1 MNLIGIISR
10 KQQGYSLIEVVI
22 AMAIL
27 SIGFLAIAKMQIW
40 SSRNNATGNVT
51 TQAILLAE
59 SQIENLKNIGD
70 VSLLTD
76 TVEVGIDQHGNPGG
90 IFSRKTTITNPL
102 GGNFS
107 RQIVVTVNWKKNGLK
122 RKIVLQ
128 SMTQGG
134 GI

>member
-1 MNLIGIISR
+1 MEILGWKQPLIGQIMYGENR
-10 KQQGYSLIEVVI
+10 RRPLGETLQNGGDQAALPVV
-22 AMAIL
+22 
-27 SIGFLAIAKMQIW
+27 
-40 SSRNNATGNVT
+40 TVH
-51 TQAILLAE
+51 
-59 SQIENLKNIGD
+59 NIR
-70 VSLLTD
+70 LP
-76 TVEVGIDQHGNPGG
+76 VEVGIDQHGNPGG